1 MIKKTILKKKVFYL
15 KNKIDKSIDIIL
27 PYKGT
32 KGLIF
37 KNLLI
42 RKKFKKIHQIWN
54 HFIFISPFTLTIC
67 VFEQILA
74 LE

>member
-1 MIKKTILKKKVFYL
+1 MLKDLLMIKKTILKKKVFYL

-42 RKKFKKIHQIWN
+42 RKKFKKIHQI
-54 HFIFISPFTLTIC
+54 
-67 VFEQILA
+67 
-74 LE
+74 

>member
-1 MIKKTILKKKVFYL
+1 
-15 KNKIDKSIDIIL
+15 L

-42 RKKFKKIHQIWN
+42 RKKFKKIHQI
-54 HFIFISPFTLTIC
+54 
-67 VFEQILA
+67 
-74 LE
+74 